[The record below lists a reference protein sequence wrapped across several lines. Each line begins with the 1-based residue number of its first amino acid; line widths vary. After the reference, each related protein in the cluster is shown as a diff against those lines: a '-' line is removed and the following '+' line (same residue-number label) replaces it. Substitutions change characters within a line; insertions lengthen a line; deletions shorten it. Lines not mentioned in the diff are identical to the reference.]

1 MVLPFWRKANAGI
14 AAREKFPHNGT
25 NRLEEEIDGDW
36 EETIDDLNDYS
47 NDSPNCLLIGAGG
60 CSLAHTMTVN
70 FRSNSN
76 SHAYA
81 DKTKQQPLLTAVE
94 ACPEILCASQLWF
107 GAGNGKEDGN
117 GLEAAV
123 IKLSPPGPPPA
134 FFDLVCD
141 TGQSYLESLVR
152 ECGDDELR
160 SKYKQSMVDVL
171 VIDAED
177 GSAPPKSMRTSDF
190 WADTVLPALN
200 FTTAALPFG
209 GCGGPVVGVNVIGS
223 ESEIARL
230 MDTMR
235 KAFANSE
242 HSNTHTYSVL
252 AVSPP
257 PEAEVSNRHRLV
269 FALPTSD
276 NDSDSDDDVLT
287 SPTDRRGRF
296 LLTEDELRDCVD
308 VPWAWEQQVRVAFEE
323 STTV

>member
-1 MVLPFWRKANAGI
+1 
-14 AAREKFPHNGT
+14 
-25 NRLEEEIDGDW
+25 
-36 EETIDDLNDYS
+36 
-47 NDSPNCLLIGAGG
+47 
-60 CSLAHTMTVN
+60 
-70 FRSNSN
+70 
-76 SHAYA
+76 
-81 DKTKQQPLLTAVE
+81 
-94 ACPEILCASQLWF
+94 
-107 GAGNGKEDGN
+107 
-117 GLEAAV
+117 
-123 IKLSPPGPPPA
+123 
-134 FFDLVCD
+134 
-141 TGQSYLESLVR
+141 
-152 ECGDDELR
+152 
-160 SKYKQSMVDVL
+160 MVDVL

-252 AVSPP
+252 VVSPP

-276 NDSDSDDDVLT
+276 NNSDSDVLT
-287 SPTDRRGRF
+287 SPADCRGRRF